1 MFSVP
6 YQETKG
12 NL

>member
-1 MFSVP
+1 MLIE

-12 NL
+12 N